1 MKKWVIFIM
10 CFCIVVGGL
19 FMCFLLSNKQYVA
32 IQQEG
37 AYFNMT
43 SQTLLRLKGNPVEV
57 YKNAGD
63 TPSDIYVFQEEV
75 YGYPAI
81 GDYRIFRGGWKEQL
95 IEVSFQIS
103 DLTLDEAQKICNQIY
118 ESVKAEYSD
127 HQDFYNSGVQTDGVS
142 YLKLE
147 CGTDTGAT
155 GISYDFNYEGGEL
168 SISALRLF

>member
-1 MKKWVIFIM
+1 MKHK
-10 CFCIVVGGL
+10 
-19 FMCFLLSNKQYVA
+19 
-32 IQQEG
+32 
-37 AYFNMT
+37 
-43 SQTLLRLKGNPVEV
+43 
-57 YKNAGD
+57 
-63 TPSDIYVFQEEV
+63 
-75 YGYPAI
+75 
-81 GDYRIFRGGWKEQL
+81 
-95 IEVSFQIS
+95 
-103 DLTLDEAQKICNQIY
+103 KICNQIY